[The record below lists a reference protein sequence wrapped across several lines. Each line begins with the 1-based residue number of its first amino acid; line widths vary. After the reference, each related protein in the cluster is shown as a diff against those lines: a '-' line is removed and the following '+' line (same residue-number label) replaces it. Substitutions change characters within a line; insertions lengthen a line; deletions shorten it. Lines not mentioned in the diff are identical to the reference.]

1 MTAKIVFS
9 LGVALLLAACN
20 TTTVSPYRWHQS
32 GMSESDV
39 ARQQRICVSQAN
51 HDVKQGKQP
60 KSLEQ
65 CMDEAGYYRYI
76 TGNM

>member
-1 MTAKIVFS
+1 MTAKIVFL

>member
-1 MTAKIVFS
+1 MTAKIVFP
-9 LGVALLLAACN
+9 LCAALVLAACN
-20 TTTVSPYRWHQS
+20 TTTVSPYRWHQV

-39 ARQQRICVSQAN
+39 ARQQRTCISQAN
-51 HDVKQGKQP
+51 QDAKQGKQP

>member
-1 MTAKIVFS
+1 MKVKVLFS
-9 LGVALLLAACN
+9 LSVAVLLAACQS
-20 TTTVSPYRWHQS
+20 TTVTPYRWHKV

-39 ARQQRICVSQAN
+39 ARQQRSCISQAN
-51 HDVKQGKQP
+51 HDAKQGKTP

-65 CMDEAGYYRYI
+65 CMDEAGYYRYV

>member
-1 MTAKIVFS
+1 MTAKTVFP
-9 LGVALLLAACN
+9 LYAALLLAGCN
-20 TTTVSPYRWHQS
+20 AATVTPYRWHQS

-39 ARQQRICVSQAN
+39 ARQQRTCISQAK
-51 HDVKQGKQP
+51 HDAKQGRQP